1 MEHFGLP
8 NSSCAHIALVNEYDD
23 GFSPGHS
30 ERSEES
36 HNLSSRDPSPATAG
50 SVTDRRGYAQTPF
63 RGGMTDLTNTDSV
76 TDMIDSYNT

>member
-1 MEHFGLP
+1 MENFNLP
-8 NSSCAHIALVNEYDD
+8 NSSHPHIVLVNLSDD

-36 HNLSSRDPSPATAG
+36 HNLSSRDPSPAREG
-50 SVTDRRGYAQTPF
+50 SGTDRSGYARTPS

-76 TDMIDSYNT
+76 TDMIESYNT